1 MFAENQLQM
10 NQCIINVVDKMV
22 FLAFNEI
29 VEAGKVD
36 VVRVGDDLKSLVKKE
51 IINTNFTNLLLPS
64 KKGRYKLE
72 IVIDGQHITKL
83 ININ

>member
-51 IINTNFTNLLLPS
+51 IINTNFTNLLLP
-64 KKGRYKLE
+64 
-72 IVIDGQHITKL
+72 
-83 ININ
+83 